1 MSIVALLK
9 MSSRLYENAYESSHK
24 FCVKK
29 TCCRLST
36 KKASLQCDY
45 AYVSLNNIYVKMIFN
60 NKYTRTASLQCLRIW
75 TFRLL
80 LCLNDLLQSEQVF
93 SFSIVSKLQLMNPFK
108 ISLEFLFRTVH
119 PLYGSSSVASK
130 GDDTLYDIELVCFIT
145 CLLKL
150 RLFANDL
157 LQYEHEYSSPVWVR
171 IWIFMSFFC
180 EKDLLQITHE
190 KEKGFSPV
198 WVRICLVS
206 LLL

>member
-1 MSIVALLK
+1 
-9 MSSRLYENAYESSHK
+9 
-24 FCVKK
+24 
-29 TCCRLST
+29 
-36 KKASLQCDY
+36 
-45 AYVSLNNIYVKMIFN
+45 MIFN

-80 LCLNDLLQSEQVF
+80 LCLNDLLQSEQLF
-93 SFSIVSKLQLMNPFK
+93 SFSMVSSWWNLLPFE

-119 PLYGSSSVASK
+119 PLLPLYGSSFVASK
-130 GDDTLYDIELVCFIT
+130 GEDTLYDIELVCFLT

-180 EKDLLQITHE
+180 EKDLLQIAH
-190 KEKGFSPV
+190 EKGFSPV
-198 WVRICLVS
+198 WVRICLVR